1 MITVHAL
8 FDVVFGDPK
17 PRRDHALVVA
27 GLWRKDEDERRD
39 VSGGS
44 QVESAV
50 THPAFRLCEAS
61 AERYAARAKAKRE
74 QSSRAQGP
82 KHHRGRT
89 RKRPSS
95 RRTAPRGATRTTTGR
110 YAHTSSQH
118 VDSATKVGTRSA
130 SVRRSASRSRRV
142 CAVVNA
148 STVGPPSS
156 FTVTSRRI
164 SAPSPGA
171 SRTRL
176 RYQVAGSP
184 GSVERVGGAPP
195 TGRGEIPEGNR
206 RSVHRGHRLEGVET
220 GGPQPCRWS
229 IAGVEAGGG

>member
-74 QSSRAQGP
+74 AEAAEHKGP
-82 KHHRGRT
+82 NTMRGRT
-89 RKRPSS
+89 RKRPQS
-95 RRTAPRGATRTTTGR
+95 RRTAPGR
-110 YAHTSSQH
+110 
-118 VDSATKVGTRSA
+118 
-130 SVRRSASRSRRV
+130 
-142 CAVVNA
+142 N
-148 STVGPPSS
+148 
-156 FTVTSRRI
+156 
-164 SAPSPGA
+164 
-171 SRTRL
+171 
-176 RYQVAGSP
+176 
-184 GSVERVGGAPP
+184 
-195 TGRGEIPEGNR
+195 
-206 RSVHRGHRLEGVET
+206 
-220 GGPQPCRWS
+220 
-229 IAGVEAGGG
+229 